1 MRISISTVAAA
12 AGFTFA
18 LQGCVFVGVNYH
30 SPEVGT
36 PDAWAASVSNHIGKG
51 SDDLQT
57 WWKGFKD
64 PTLNKLIDRTRDANL
79 TLRVAAQN
87 IAEARALRGIARSQ
101 LFPTVVAD
109 GELLRNR
116 ASESLLAPVPENPST
131 LYSAGFDAGWEI
143 DIFGGI
149 RRGIEAADAGVEASM
164 ETYRDLLV
172 ILYAE
177 TALNY
182 IEYRTLENR
191 IAIAKQNIS
200 AQEETVRL
208 TEERLEGE
216 LVPKIDVTQART
228 NLQVSRAL
236 LPILRT
242 QLAFAK
248 NRIAAL
254 TGGYPESVEKLLA
267 RNRPIPV
274 PRKGYSA
281 GLPADL
287 IRSRPDVR
295 AAERRL
301 AAQTAL
307 IGVAEADLYPRFSLL
322 GDFQL
327 QTIDS
332 STFFDPASRAYSFGP
347 SFRWQIFSG
356 GRIRA
361 SIDAQEARTEQAL
374 AEYERS
380 VLAAVEEVETSMAA
394 IANGWDLVATLDL
407 GVESAVETTSLVKG
421 NYKEG
426 LIDFQR
432 VLDAERVRFNTE
444 DAASV
449 ARGQIAKS
457 YVALYKSLGGG
468 SEVKVIP
475 VAEPKT
481 QAKTILSRIGKRKP
495 KVDTESA
502 PEQAD

>member
-1 MRISISTVAAA
+1 MRFSIITVAAA
-12 AGFTFA
+12 AGVTFS
-18 LQGCVFVGVNYH
+18 LQGGLTVGVDYH
-30 SPEVGT
+30 SPELDT
-36 PDAWAASVSNHIGKG
+36 PDAWAASVSDHTRKG

-64 PTLNKLIDRTRDANL
+64 PTLNELIDRTRDANL
-79 TLRVAAQN
+79 TLKVAAQS
-87 IAEARALRGIARSQ
+87 IAEARALRGIARSR
-101 LFPTVVAD
+101 LLPTAAAD

-116 ASESLLAPVPENPST
+116 ASESLLAPSPENPST

-143 DIFGGI
+143 DVFGGI
-149 RRGIEAADAGVEASM
+149 RRGIEAAAANIGASM

-172 ILYAE
+172 TLYAE

-191 IAIAKQNIS
+191 IAIAKQNIA
-200 AQEETVRL
+200 AQEDTVQL
-208 TEERLEGE
+208 TEDRFAAE
-216 LVPKIDVTQART
+216 LVPKIDVTQAKT
-228 NLQVSRAL
+228 NLQGSRGL

-242 QLAFAK
+242 QLTFAK
-248 NRIAAL
+248 NRIATL
-254 TGGYPESVEKLLA
+254 TGGYPQSVEKLLA

-301 AAQTAL
+301 AAQTAR
-307 IGVAEADLYPRFSLL
+307 IGIAEADLYPRFALS

-327 QTIDS
+327 QTVDS
-332 STFFDPASRAYSFGP
+332 STFWDSASRAYSFGP
-347 SFRWQIFSG
+347 NFRWQVFSG

-374 AEYERS
+374 AGYEQS
-380 VLAAVEEVETSMAA
+380 VLVAVEEVETSMAA
-394 IANGWDLVATLDL
+394 IANGWDLIATLDL
-407 GVESAVETTSLVKG
+407 AVESAVETMSLVKDS
-421 NYKEG
+421 YTEG

-432 VLDAERVRFNTE
+432 VLDAERVRFTTQE
-444 DAASV
+444 AASV
-449 ARGQIAKS
+449 AHGQIAKS

-475 VAEPKT
+475 VAAPKT
-481 QAKTILSRIGKRKP
+481 QANSLLSRIGKRKP